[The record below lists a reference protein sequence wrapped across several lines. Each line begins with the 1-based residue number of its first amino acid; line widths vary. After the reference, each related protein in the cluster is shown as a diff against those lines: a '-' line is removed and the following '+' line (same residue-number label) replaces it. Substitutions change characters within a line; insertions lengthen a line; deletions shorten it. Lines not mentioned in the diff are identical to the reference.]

1 MFLQKKKDSF
11 DGTRLEHKRAEVLKW
26 SQKGA
31 GLLKTKGILMSSL
44 LEQHCPAI
52 PSALQENPG
61 YSMLSLKKGK
71 RQVIIY

>member
-1 MFLQKKKDSF
+1 MVRVWSTKEQ
-11 DGTRLEHKRAEVLKW
+11 KW
-26 SQKGA
+26 SRKGA

-61 YSMLSLKKGK
+61 YSMLSLKKEK